1 VKLRVKGIGFGT
13 VIRCSVSGRNAHAS
27 HMLFRWRMLVFFG
40 SANGGKCFSYMNF
53 ESVWEFVRLKSLG
66 ISLALTAAVV
76 SFAAASQNDKISP
89 VTISLVLGVLAA
101 NTNLLS
107 QGSKPGIDF
116 AARKLLR
123 VGIIL
128 LGFRLALGDLQ
139 KIGSIKGLLAVALVV
154 VVAFVGIA
162 LLGRAMK
169 LSGSLSLL
177 VATGYSICGVSAIA
191 AVRPLTAAD
200 EEEVAYAIGLVT
212 LFGSLS
218 MLVYPIIG
226 DPILSLSAEQFGW
239 WTGAA
244 VHDVAQVVATS
255 SSNGDL
261 ALEVAVVV
269 KLARV
274 VLLAP
279 LVLAISLCQRGSVN
293 SEITKRPPIVPVF
306 VILFVAAVVLRS
318 ANLLPST
325 LIDVINSLRSWLF
338 TMAMFAVGSSVRLK
352 SMFAMGGRPLVL
364 GAVAWIGLASFA
376 LLIARVVV

>member
-1 VKLRVKGIGFGT
+1 MSYACI
-13 VIRCSVSGRNAHAS
+13 
-27 HMLFRWRMLVFFG
+27 FR
-40 SANGGKCFSYMNF
+40 SANGGKRFVYMSF
-53 ESVWEFVRLKSLG
+53 ESVCEFFRLKGLG
-66 ISLALTAAVV
+66 IFVALTAAVAA
-76 SFAAASQNDKISP
+76 FALASQNDKISP

-107 QGSKPGIDF
+107 ERSKPGTDF

-123 VGIIL
+123 LGVIL

-139 KIGSIKGLLAVALVV
+139 KIGSIKGLLAAALVV
-154 VVAFVGIA
+154 VVAFIGIT

-191 AVRPLTAAD
+191 AVRPLTPAD

-226 DPILSLSAEQFGW
+226 DPILRLSAEQFGW

-279 LVLAISLCQRGSVN
+279 LVLAISLYQRGGIK
-293 SEITKRPPIVPVF
+293 SEITNRPPIVPVF
-306 VILFVAAVVLRS
+306 VTFFLAAVVLRS
-318 ANLLPST
+318 TNLLPTT
-325 LIDVINSLRSWLF
+325 LIEVIDSLRSWLF
-338 TMAMFAVGSSVRLK
+338 ATAMFAVGSSVRLK
-352 SMFAMGGRPLVL
+352 SMFAMGGRPLLL

>member
-1 VKLRVKGIGFGT
+1 
-13 VIRCSVSGRNAHAS
+13 
-27 HMLFRWRMLVFFG
+27 MLVFFG

-101 NTNLLS
+101 NINLLS

>member
-1 VKLRVKGIGFGT
+1 MLDFFGC
-13 VIRCSVSGRNAHAS
+13 VNGGRCSG
-27 HMLFRWRMLVFFG
+27 
-40 SANGGKCFSYMNF
+40 YMNF
-53 ESVWEFVRLKSLG
+53 KSVCEFFRLKSLG
-66 ISLALTAAVV
+66 ISLALISALAAFAV
-76 SFAAASQNDKISP
+76 SSRNDKISP

-101 NTNLLS
+101 NTNLLT

-123 VGIIL
+123 LGVIL

-139 KIGSIKGLLAVALVV
+139 KIGSIKGLLAVVLVV
-154 VVAFVGIA
+154 VAAFVGIT

-218 MLVYPIIG
+218 MLLYPIIG

-293 SEITKRPPIVPVF
+293 SEITNRPPIVPVF

-318 ANLLPST
+318 TNLLSST
-325 LIDVINSLRSWLF
+325 LIDVINSFRSWLF
-338 TMAMFAVGSSVRLK
+338 AMAMFAVGSSVRLK
-352 SMFAMGGRPLVL
+352 SMFSMGGRPLVL